1 MHRVAQRVTLVGTLR
16 SAPGPDRLVPV
27 GRDVCRAFVSDRNGM
42 PMTAPQQRAGGLD
55 ANARGILVLVAAV
68 VVGFLLLLSTGG
80 SGADSDAGSSSEPT
94 VDVDLGDPDSDD
106 EPDGT
111 TPDET
116 DVTTTTTDPDSGALQ
131 PGEISV
137 VVLNGGGIAGA
148 AASTTQT
155 LADAGYQMGGAGNA
169 AETPNVETTVVY
181 FAEGFE
187 AEATAVAS
195 VMGRPSDVVSA
206 LPDTPPGPGADSA
219 NVVVV
224 LGQDIAPV
232 GD

>member
-1 MHRVAQRVTLVGTLR
+1 
-16 SAPGPDRLVPV
+16 
-27 GRDVCRAFVSDRNGM
+27 
-42 PMTAPQQRAGGLD
+42 MTAPQQRAGGLD

-68 VVGFLLLLSTGG
+68 AVGFFLLLGTGS
-80 SGADSDAGSSSEPT
+80 SGADSDAGPATEPT
-94 VDVDLGDPDSDD
+94 VDVNLDDD
-106 EPDGT
+106 ET
-111 TPDET
+111 TDDT
-116 DVTTTTTDPDSGALQ
+116 TVDDVADTTTTTEPESTGLQ

-148 AASTTQT
+148 AGSTTQT
-155 LADAGYQMGGAGNA
+155 LADAGYQMGAAGNA
-169 AETPNVETTVVY
+169 AESPGVETTAVY

-195 VMGRPSDVVSA
+195 VLGRPADVVAAMPEAS
-206 LPDTPPGPGADSA
+206 PGPGAEAA

-224 LGQDIAPV
+224 LGQDVAPV

>member
-1 MHRVAQRVTLVGTLR
+1 
-16 SAPGPDRLVPV
+16 
-27 GRDVCRAFVSDRNGM
+27 
-42 PMTAPQQRAGGLD
+42 MTAPQQRAGGLD

-80 SGADSDAGSSSEPT
+80 SGADSDASPDPEPS
-94 VDVDLGDPDSDD
+94 VDVDLGDPESDD
-106 EPDGT
+106 ETDGT
-111 TPDET
+111 TPDTT
-116 DVTTTTTDPDSGALQ
+116 DDTTTTEPESTALQ

-148 AASTTQT
+148 AGSTTQT
-155 LADAGYQMGGAGNA
+155 LADAGYQMGAAGNA
-169 AETPNVETTVVY
+169 ADSPGVETTVVY

-195 VMGRPSDVVSA
+195 VIGRPADVVDAMPETS
-206 LPDTPPGPGADSA
+206 PGPGADEV

-224 LGQDIAPV
+224 LGQDVAPV